1 MKISFHITMNFIYK
15 LDIATSTG
23 GPVFSNVIYSKI
35 SIHYSEKSMGLMAT
49 ASNFTFLKSNI
60 TSRNSKIEMLT
71 MTVYYVMYVV

>member
-35 SIHYSEKSMGLMAT
+35 SIHYSEKSMGLMST

-60 TSRNSKIEMLT
+60 TSNSKIEILT
-71 MTVYYVMYVV
+71 MTAYYVMYVV